1 MHFPLLHSVDADRYY
16 IYLELMSEMCK
27 GRLTYE
33 RVVQRIQETTKDKVK
48 YLTALTEVDIQL
60 LRAVGLFEQ
69 QDIQQAKAML
79 KEVFT
84 SLEEE
89 KAPSP
94 PHEKEFR
101 ALILRPQALIM

>member
-1 MHFPLLHSVDADRYY
+1 
-16 IYLELMSEMCK
+16 
-27 GRLTYE
+27 
-33 RVVQRIQETTKDKVK
+33 
-48 YLTALTEVDIQL
+48 L